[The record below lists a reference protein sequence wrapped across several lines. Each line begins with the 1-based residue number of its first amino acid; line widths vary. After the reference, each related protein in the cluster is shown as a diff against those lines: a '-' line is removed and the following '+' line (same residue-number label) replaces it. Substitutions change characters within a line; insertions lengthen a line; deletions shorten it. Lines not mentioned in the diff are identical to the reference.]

1 MHTYD
6 RHAYTPTQELYFIDV
21 DHGRG
26 EARSRV
32 TPHCPCLTRAR
43 AGSRGFWVTNR
54 ARLMTHREIL
64 AFQGVPEVW
73 VKGKGVTDRQLR
85 LMAGNAF
92 SLNVAS
98 RVLLNVLRCVDF
110 VLTRVRT
117 CLSDPWGDSVG
128 GGGAC

>member
-6 RHAYTPTQELYFIDV
+6 TCITPTQELYFIDV

-26 EARSRV
+26 KACSRV

-43 AGSRGFWVTNR
+43 SGSRGFWVTNR
-54 ARLMTHREIL
+54 ARVMTHREIL
-64 AFQGVPEVW
+64 AFQGVPEDW
-73 VKGKGVTDRQLR
+73 VKGKGVTKRQLR

-110 VLTRVRT
+110 VPKRVRT

-128 GGGAC
+128 RGGAC